1 MNYRFSI
8 SFFRN
13 DWNLTR
19 KSVEFSSNHYQL
31 FVFDIKDKK
40 VDESYLYDY
49 DCQEFI
55 QAYKYAVI
63 TEGSKYI
70 SDDYVFD
77 FSTNYKWFWMYHY
90 YEDTTFYQDDPKSFD
105 ITSQHQQILCIYDI
119 ESERILTIRKYHY
132 F

>member
-1 MNYRFSI
+1 MIKILDTIIEKEKKLDVIPVDQFSFWKKRKKVIQKKQDRFHRLVWELTLLASVLCFNCKIFNIKFPFTEQEDMNYRFSI

-31 FVFDIKDKK
+31 FVFDVKDKK

-55 QAYKYAVI
+55 QAYK
-63 TEGSKYI
+63 
-70 SDDYVFD
+70 
-77 FSTNYKWFWMYHY
+77 
-90 YEDTTFYQDDPKSFD
+90 
-105 ITSQHQQILCIYDI
+105 
-119 ESERILTIRKYHY
+119 
-132 F
+132 